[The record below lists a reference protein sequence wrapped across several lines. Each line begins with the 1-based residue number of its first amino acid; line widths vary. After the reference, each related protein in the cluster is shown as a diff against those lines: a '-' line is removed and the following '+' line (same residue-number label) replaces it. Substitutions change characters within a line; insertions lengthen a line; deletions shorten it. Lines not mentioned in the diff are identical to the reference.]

1 MLLFVDE
8 TENEDLFI
16 VTGFLVNSKEEADL
30 AYKHFKRKI
39 KDCRV
44 SDREKRILY
53 TEFKSTLMDQ
63 HYQKLKI
70 RMLEEIVA
78 FNNSI
83 IYSAYIK
90 KDDLFHQSRKE
101 DIYVLLLSKIVASL
115 DQETEIIYDTF
126 NKRDFENRINATIAP
141 FSHIISIRSADS
153 RTEAG
158 LQFVDNICSVI
169 RLYESGKDHYSF
181 YQIIAERVKMV

>member
-16 VTGFLVNSKEEADL
+16 VTGFLVKSKEDADL

-39 KDCRV
+39 RDYRI
-44 SDREKRILY
+44 SDREKRKLF

-70 RMLEEIVA
+70 KMLEEVIA
-78 FNNSI
+78 FDNTV
-83 IYSAYIK
+83 IYSTYIK
-90 KDDLFHQSRKE
+90 KDEVFRQSRKE

-115 DQETEIIYDTF
+115 EQETEIIYDLSTSMTLR
-126 NKRDFENRINATIAP
+126 KGSMRP
-141 FSHIISIRSADS
+141 SHHFPILHPS
-153 RTEAG
+153 T
-158 LQFVDNICSVI
+158 
-169 RLYESGKDHYSF
+169 RLIPVQKPVYSSLTTC
-181 YQIIAERVKMV
+181 AA

>member
-8 TENEDLFI
+8 TENENLFI
-16 VTGFLVNSKEEADL
+16 VTGFLIKSKEDADL

-39 KDCRV
+39 KDFRI
-44 SDREKRILY
+44 SDKEKRMLF

-63 HYQKLKI
+63 HFQKLKI

-78 FNNSI
+78 FDNSV
-83 IYSAYIK
+83 IYSTYIK
-90 KDDLFHQSRKE
+90 KDETFRQNRKE

-115 DQETEIIYDTF
+115 DLETEIIYDTF
-126 NKRDFENRINATIAP
+126 NKRDFEERINATIAP

-158 LQFVDNICSVI
+158 LQFVDNLCSVI

-181 YQIIAERVKMV
+181 YQIIENRVKMI

>member
-8 TENEDLFI
+8 TENEDMFI
-16 VTGFLVNSKEEADL
+16 VTGFLVKSKEDADL

-39 KDCRV
+39 KDFRI
-44 SDREKRILY
+44 SDKEKRMLY

-63 HYQKLKI
+63 HFQKLKI

-78 FNNSI
+78 FDNSV
-83 IYSAYIK
+83 IYSTYIK
-90 KDDLFHQSRKE
+90 KDETFRQNRKE

-115 DQETEIIYDTF
+115 DLETEIIYDTF
-126 NKRDFENRINATIAP
+126 NKRDFEERINATIAP

-158 LQFVDNICSVI
+158 LQFVDNLCSVI

-181 YQIIAERVKMV
+181 YQIIENRVKMI

>member
-16 VTGFLVNSKEEADL
+16 VTGFLVKSKEDADF

-39 KDCRV
+39 RDYRI
-44 SDREKRILY
+44 SDREKRKLF

-70 RMLEEIVA
+70 KMLEEVIA
-78 FNNSI
+78 FDNTV
-83 IYSAYIK
+83 IYSTYIK
-90 KDDLFHQSRKE
+90 KDEVFRQSRKE

-115 DQETEIIYDTF
+115 EQETEIIYDTF
-126 NKRDFENRINATIAP
+126 NKHDFEERINATIAP
-141 FSHIISIRSADS
+141 FSHITSIHSADS

-158 LQFVDNICSVI
+158 LQFVDNLCSVI
-169 RLYESGKDHYSF
+169 RLYEAGKDHYSF
-181 YQIIAERVKMV
+181 YQIIADRVKMI

>member
-8 TENEDLFI
+8 SENEDLFI
-16 VTGFLVNSKEEADL
+16 VTGFLVKSKEDANL

-39 KDCRV
+39 KDFRI
-44 SDREKRILY
+44 SGKEKRTLF
-53 TEFKSTLMDQ
+53 TEFKSILMDQ
-63 HYQKLKI
+63 HYQKLKVK
-70 RMLEEIVA
+70 MLEEIVA
-78 FNNSI
+78 FENSV
-83 IYSAYIK
+83 IYSTYVK
-90 KDDLFHQSRKE
+90 KDDVFHQRRKE

-115 DQETEIIYDTF
+115 EIETEIIYDAF
-126 NKRDFENRINATIAP
+126 NKHDFEQRINSTITP

-158 LQFVDNICSVI
+158 LQFVDNLCSVI

-181 YQIIAERVKMV
+181 YQIIAERVKTI

>member
-8 TENEDLFI
+8 TENEDMFI
-16 VTGFLVNSKEEADL
+16 VTGFLVKSKEDADL

-39 KDCRV
+39 KDFRI
-44 SDREKRILY
+44 SDKEKRMLF

-63 HYQKLKI
+63 HFQKLKI

-78 FNNSI
+78 FDNSV
-83 IYSAYIK
+83 IYSTYIK
-90 KDDLFHQSRKE
+90 KDETFRQNRKE

-115 DQETEIIYDTF
+115 DLETEIIYDTF
-126 NKRDFENRINATIAP
+126 NKRDFEERINATIAP

-158 LQFVDNICSVI
+158 LQFVDNLCSVI

-181 YQIIAERVKMV
+181 YQIIENRVKMI